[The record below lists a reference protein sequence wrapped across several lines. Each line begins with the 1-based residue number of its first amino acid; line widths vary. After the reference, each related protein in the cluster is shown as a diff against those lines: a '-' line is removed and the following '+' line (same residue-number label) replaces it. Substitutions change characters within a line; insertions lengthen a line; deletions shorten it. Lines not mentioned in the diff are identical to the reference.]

1 MKKGRAHVM
10 GERIPTSF
18 ISLIHR
24 IERLKREKEKKDE
37 LPIIRKEEFHA
48 LVLEN
53 SQQNKGDIYEMRD
66 VRDATVFLRERGI
79 QALSHLVIWC
89 LLF

>member
-1 MKKGRAHVM
+1 MM

>member
-1 MKKGRAHVM
+1 M